1 MAHLPLSKRLRQ
13 RPRHLLRLLLR
24 LPRLARVALRQAGL
38 LARLQGLWRFLRRAP
53 WAVLPLEAPRV
64 LWQASPLAP

>member
-1 MAHLPLSKRLRQ
+1 MAHPPLSRKLRQ
-13 RPRHLLRLLLR
+13 PLRLLSR
-24 LPRLARVALRQAGL
+24 LPRLPLLARVALRRAGL

-53 WAVLPLEAPRV
+53 WAVLLLEALRV

>member
-1 MAHLPLSKRLRQ
+1 MAHPPLSRKLRQ
-13 RPRHLLRLLLR
+13 PLRLLLR
-24 LPRLARVALRQAGL
+24 LPRLARVVLRRVGL

-53 WAVLPLEAPRV
+53 WAVLLLEALRV